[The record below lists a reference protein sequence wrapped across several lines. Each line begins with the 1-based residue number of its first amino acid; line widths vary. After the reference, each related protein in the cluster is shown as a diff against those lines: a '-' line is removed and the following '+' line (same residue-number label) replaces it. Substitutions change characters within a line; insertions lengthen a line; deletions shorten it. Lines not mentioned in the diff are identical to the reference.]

1 MALLAADS
9 GSTPPAPGR
18 GGAPALPCAPC
29 TPSKVIF
36 LDVDGVLV
44 SSRGLT
50 ESYEPG
56 DPGLFYAAA
65 SGVPLE
71 RCALRSL
78 AALVAQSG
86 ARIVVSSTWR
96 LEADLLAHL
105 RAALE
110 EFGIGGALLGGTP
123 SGRNRGEEVEAWLAA
138 SAPAATSFVILED
151 SDRHIQCVA
160 WGGRGAL
167 PRGAPARLRSRASP
181 VPSRPALS
189 LSLSLSPLTPRPGP
203 LRPGQRCG
211 GATCKPTCTRARRP
225 RPCPSA
231 SLRSTSRLRWQSW
244 AEARGAASRSRARLC
259 PTRCPSLG
267 PGQAAQQPALHRTH

>member
-1 MALLAADS
+1 MASRADS
-9 GSTPPAPGR
+9 GSTPPAPSG
-18 GGAPALPCAPC
+18 GGATALPCAPC

-160 WGGRGAL
+160 WGG
-167 PRGAPARLRSRASP
+167 GAPTRTA
-181 VPSRPALS
+181 PSRGCARTPHLFRPAPLSLSLSS
-189 LSLSLSPLTPRPGP
+189 LSLSLSSHPTPR
-203 LRPGQRCG
+203 
-211 GATCKPTCTRARRP
+211 AF
-225 RPCPSA
+225 
-231 SLRSTSRLRWQSW
+231 
-244 AEARGAASRSRARLC
+244 EAR
-259 PTRCPSLG
+259 
-267 PGQAAQQPALHRTH
+267 PALRGRYVQTYLHAGAPPSPMPECLTEEHVKAALAILG